1 MPPYER
7 NNMWIEPRN
16 NIRLLHN
23 VPLDVNYEH
32 TIYWTDKSAQMN
44 YFLSKVKKSIA
55 DSTYQRVNK
64 GTCRVGA
71 NAESLYD
78 VNYMMFQNW
87 NFGNKWFYAFVNK
100 VDYINDNVSEISYT
114 LDEMQTWATDYVPNQ
129 CFVVRE
135 HPDTDNVGDNI
146 TPEPIS
152 ASEYVFNNYE
162 PVKDGME
169 NLAVIVAIADVEEV
183 DGELYDGVYGA
194 ATLYAYDLT
203 EESVTEIDEQI
214 AEYYSKPDSIIGIY
228 MCPSFIL
235 PENGGMLP
243 TGHIIP
249 YGANAVPVDV
259 SMPGLTASDTI
270 DGYEPKNKKLFTY
283 PYNFIHID
291 NSLGDALDLKYEFFE
306 QANPSLF
313 IMGTFTQPVQIVLR
327 PKHYKGSGEELLSAE
342 TLEISGYPMCS
353 WNMDAWKA
361 WVAQNKIPAVISG
374 VGAAA
379 QIGINYAKKSNS
391 SYAGYDAAKSGI
403 SYAVGL
409 LSEMYHASNTTA
421 DIVKGVLNNGG
432 ANVANKKQQFYWGRC
447 SINAKQAQIVD
458 DFFTLYGYAINRV
471 KVPDR
476 HGRPHWNYVKTSG
489 CTIHGSIP
497 ADAEKVICSVYDKGV
512 TFWRNGEEIGNYS
525 LDNRPVAGGSNG
537 A

>member
-23 VPLDVNYEH
+23 VPLDANYEH

-55 DSTYQRVNK
+55 DATYQRVNK

-87 NFGNKWFYAFVNK
+87 NFGNKWFYAFVDK

-146 TPEPIS
+146 TPESIPVG
-152 ASEYVFNNYE
+152 EYVFNNYQ
-162 PVKDGME
+162 PLKQGME
-169 NLAVIVAIADVEEV
+169 NLSVIIAIADVEDV
-183 DGELYDGVYGA
+183 DGNLYDGVYGA
-194 ATLYAYDLT
+194 ATLYAYDLST
-203 EESVTEIDEQI
+203 SSVADIDDKI
-214 AEYYSKPDSIIGIY
+214 AEYYSKPDSILGIY
-228 MCPSFIL
+228 MCPTFL
-235 PENGGMLP
+235 VPDNGSIVPG

-249 YGANAVPVDV
+249 YGSNATPVDV
-259 SMPGLTASDTI
+259 SMPGLTATDTI

-283 PYNFIHID
+283 PFNFIHID
-291 NSLGDALDLKYEFFE
+291 NAMGEAINLRYEFFE
-306 QANPSLF
+306 QANPSVF
-313 IMGTFTQPVQIVLR
+313 IMGTVTQPIQVVLR

-342 TLEISGYPMCS
+342 SLELSGYPMCS

-361 WVAQNKIPAVISG
+361 WVAQNSVPMAWSALGSVASIGAGIATGGLSGAV
-374 VGAAA
+374 AASR
-379 QIGINYAKKSNS
+379 GINASI
-391 SYAGYDAAKSGI
+391 GYLNEI
-403 SYAVGL
+403 YR
-409 LSEMYHASNTTA
+409 ASITTA
-421 DIVKGVLNNGG
+421 DIVKGKLHNGG
-432 ANVANKKQQFYWGRC
+432 ANVANMKQQFYWGRC
-447 SINAKQAQIVD
+447 SLNAKQAQIVD
-458 DFFTLYGYAINRV
+458 DFFTLYGYAVNRV

-476 HGRPHWNYVKTSG
+476 HGRPHWNYVQTNG
-489 CTIHGSIP
+489 CTINGSIP

-512 TFWRNGEEIGNYS
+512 TFWRNGDEIGNYS

>member
-23 VPLDVNYEH
+23 VPLDANYEH

-55 DSTYQRVNK
+55 DATYQRVNK

-87 NFGNKWFYAFVNK
+87 NFGNKWFYAFVDK

-146 TPEPIS
+146 TPEPIT
-152 ASEYVFNNYE
+152 ASEYVFNNYD
-162 PVKDGME
+162 PLKQGME
-169 NLAVIVAIADVEEV
+169 NLSIILAIADVEEV

-194 ATLYAYDLT
+194 ATLYAYDLS
-203 EESVTEIDEQI
+203 EDSVADIDDKI
-214 AEYYSKPDSIIGIY
+214 AEYNSKPDSIIGIY
-228 MCPSFIL
+228 MCPTYLI
-235 PENGGMLP
+235 PENGGVLP

-249 YGANAVPVDV
+249 YGSNAIPVDV
-259 SMPGLTASDTI
+259 SMPGLTATDTI

-291 NSLGDALDLKYEFFE
+291 NSMGDDLNLKYEFFE
-306 QANPSLF
+306 QANPSVYL
-313 IMGTFTQPVQIVLR
+313 MGTFTQPVQVVLR

-342 TLEISGYPMCS
+342 SLELTGYPLCS

-361 WVAQNKIPAVISG
+361 WVAQNRVPSIIT
-374 VGAAA
+374 GAATGA
-379 QIGINYAKKSNS
+379 RLAIGVSSGRLA
-391 SYAGYDAAKSGI
+391 SYAATSQGI
-403 SYAVGL
+403 STAVGIVNEL
-409 LSEMYHASNTTA
+409 YHAANTTA
-421 DIVKGVLNNGG
+421 DIVKGSFNNGG

-447 SINAKQAQIVD
+447 SINSKQAQIVD

-512 TFWRNGEEIGNYS
+512 TFWRNGDEIGNYS